1 MEFKVIKP
9 FTFDKYY
16 NKGEVINLHTQKL
29 IKRLINN
36 KYIIKNGISKSN
48 NSSSKL

>member
-1 MEFKVIKP
+1 MEFIVIKP

-16 NKGEVINLHTQKL
+16 NKGEIITLHTKKL

-36 KYIIKNGISKSN
+36 KYIKNGISKSN
-48 NSSSKL
+48 YCSSKL

>member
-1 MEFKVIKP
+1 MEFKIIKP

-16 NKGEVINLHTQKL
+16 NKGEVINLYTKQL

-48 NSSSKL
+48 NNSSKF

>member
-1 MEFKVIKP
+1 MEYKVIKP

-16 NKGEVINLHTQKL
+16 NKGEVITLHTKTL

>member
-16 NKGEVINLHTQKL
+16 NKGEVINLHTKQL

-36 KYIIKNGISKSN
+36 KYIEKNAISKSN
-48 NSSSKL
+48 YSSSKF